1 MDLVLKMMTLV
12 VKNNQI
18 SLNKRRDQRI
28 QYVKRETQLQ
38 KSIEEEK
45 LK

>member
-1 MDLVLKMMTLV
+1 MMTLV

-28 QYVKRETQLQ
+28 YYVKKETQLQ
-38 KSIEEEK
+38 KNME
-45 LK
+45 